1 MEESKKRAQVGT
13 KVSKIAN
20 IFQGMPS
27 RDDDDMRG
35 SDVTVVR
42 TESHLARFNNARA
55 LFEKLGEENRAFRI
69 EKSPSA
75 AASFAGTRGFPPAVP
90 TRSRSSSAGSVS
102 PPRRTLTP
110 PALASA
116 INGGDR
122 LSNGA
127 SQPPPKP
134 AKPVV
139 LPKPDKPDRRFNKEL
154 IEKQRNWTA
163 HFNKSKSSRHEHEH
177 KVDSKHLID
186 YHDRKSPEVSE
197 RYVVPSRV
205 YSPPLSP
212 CAGDTQVE
220 RPSTLPSTF
229 ISRCAPGTKS
239 PSPIKTVPPV
249 TPTRSSNLVSPA
261 RSEVVTRPQSSPIRR
276 DKINSPT
283 NTSDDRFHRPQS
295 ANRVYPRS
303 RSIISPEKDDEKEDN
318 REKDALW
325 SPNKTDSSVVTP
337 KTSELA
343 SSPLPAYTK
352 PAVEPVSLPRHQKS
366 PPTPT
371 PRSPKTP
378 PPIPNEESN
387 VPADCGGKTS
397 VQKDYSSP
405 LEIKS
410 IDCLS
415 SDDKSTVKKESQ
427 PPSPRPLPAIPVKS
441 VNDHWSQVEDE
452 TSNSPEPYEIVM
464 SSPHPVTAC
473 EDDDY
478 EPVIFASDV
487 EEKSKRR
494 SSTPESP
501 EGGPLAEETARS
513 PLASP
518 LASPVHHLSS
528 SSPAAAS
535 PSPGK
540 CLMSVYAS
548 RCFTIMTHIR
558 GKLMGAN
565 TWS

>member
-27 RDDDDMRG
+27 RDEDDMRG

-75 AASFAGTRGFPPAVP
+75 AASFAGTRGFPPVVP
-90 TRSRSSSAGSVS
+90 ARSRSSSAGSVS
-102 PPRRTLTP
+102 PPRRTITP
-110 PALASA
+110 PASASA
-116 INGGDR
+116 VNGSDR

-127 SQPPPKP
+127 SQQPPKP

-163 HFNKSKSSRHEHEH
+163 HFNKTKSSRHDHEN
-177 KVDSKHLID
+177 KVEKHHIG
-186 YHDRKSPEVSE
+186 YHDRKSPEVAE

-229 ISRCAPGTKS
+229 ICRSTPGTKS
-239 PSPIKTVPPV
+239 PSPIKTVPSV
-249 TPTRSSNLVSPA
+249 TPTRSNNFVSSA
-261 RSEVVTRPQSSPIRR
+261 KSDIVTPIRS
-276 DKINSPT
+276 DKIISPT
-283 NTSDDRFHRPQS
+283 NTSDHRYFPRPES
-295 ANRVYPRS
+295 TNRVFPRS
-303 RSIISPEKDDEKEDN
+303 RSIVSPEKEDDKDCY
-318 REKDALW
+318 REKDGLF
-325 SPNKTDSSVVTP
+325 SPIKTDSSVVTS
-337 KTSELA
+337 KSYEQV
-343 SSPLPAYTK
+343 SSPLLTSSKPVIEPA
-352 PAVEPVSLPRHQKS
+352 SLPRHQKS

-371 PRSPKTP
+371 PRSPRTP
-378 PPIPNEESN
+378 PPITQEEN
-387 VPADCGGKTS
+387 NICAELLQTS
-397 VQKDYSSP
+397 VQEDLSSP
-405 LEIKS
+405 LENKT
-410 IDCLS
+410 IDYLPS
-415 SDDKSTVKKESQ
+415 GDQSGMKIESQ
-427 PPSPRPLPAIPVKS
+427 PTLARPLPPVPVQN
-441 VNDHWSQVEDE
+441 VNDHWLQEEHEISR
-452 TSNSPEPYEIVM
+452 SPEPYEIVM
-464 SSPHPVTAC
+464 SSPNPVTTST
-473 EDDDY
+473 DDDY
-478 EPVIFASDV
+478 EPVQFVTNVD
-487 EEKSKRR
+487 EKNKGR
-494 SSTPESP
+494 SSTPKSP
-501 EGGPLAEETARS
+501 ECTAIAEEATPS
-513 PLASP
+513 QLASP

-540 CLMSVYAS
+540 CLINVPPSV
-548 RCFTIMTHIR
+548 F
-558 GKLMGAN
+558 L
-565 TWS
+565 

>member
-27 RDDDDMRG
+27 KDEDDMRG

-90 TRSRSSSAGSVS
+90 ARSRSSSAGSVS
-102 PPRRTLTP
+102 PPRRTITP
-110 PALASA
+110 PASASA
-116 INGGDR
+116 INGSER

-163 HFNKSKSSRHEHEH
+163 HFNKTKSSRHDHEN
-177 KVDSKHLID
+177 KMDKHHIG
-186 YHDRKSPEVSE
+186 YHDRKSPEVAE

-229 ISRCAPGTKS
+229 ISRCTPGTKS
-239 PSPIKTVPPV
+239 PSPIKTVSPV
-249 TPTRSSNLVSPA
+249 TPTRSNNLASSA
-261 RSEVVTRPQSSPIRR
+261 RSETVTRPQSSPIRS
-276 DKINSPT
+276 DKISSPT
-283 NTSDDRFHRPQS
+283 NTSDDRCYPRPDS
-295 ANRVYPRS
+295 ANRVFPRS
-303 RSIISPEKDDEKEDN
+303 RSIISPEKEDDKDYY
-318 REKDALW
+318 REKDSLF
-325 SPNKTDSSVVTP
+325 SPIKTDSSVVTP
-337 KTSELA
+337 KSYERV
-343 SSPLPAYTK
+343 SSPLLISSK
-352 PAVEPVSLPRHQKS
+352 PVIEPVSLPRHQKS

-371 PRSPKTP
+371 PRSPRTP
-378 PPIPNEESN
+378 PPLSQEENNVCAEIPQ
-387 VPADCGGKTS
+387 TS
-397 VQKDYSSP
+397 VQEDQSSP
-405 LEIKS
+405 LENKTVDYPPS
-410 IDCLS
+410 G
-415 SDDKSTVKKESQ
+415 DKSAMKNEVR
-427 PPSPRPLPAIPVKS
+427 PALPRPLPPVPVQS
-441 VNDHWSQVEDE
+441 VNDNWSQVDHEI
-452 TSNSPEPYEIVM
+452 SRSPEPYEILM
-464 SSPHPVTAC
+464 ISPNPVTTSV
-473 EDDDY
+473 DDDY
-478 EPVIFASDV
+478 EPVQFTSDV

-494 SSTPESP
+494 SSTPKSSECIAI
-501 EGGPLAEETARS
+501 AEEAIPS
-513 PLASP
+513 QLASP

-540 CLMSVYAS
+540 CLIGIYTT
-548 RCFTIMTHIR
+548 CCPIMHNDDKIS
-558 GKLMGAN
+558 KY
-565 TWS
+565 